1 MPYLI
6 LGLALLVGL
15 ALLGRALAGADPAV
29 LARVARSLVII
40 LGAGAVGYLFYSR
53 QFQWASLVTFFLLP
67 ALVRWRAMKR
77 MAKNW
82 AGPSPGQK
90 SRIETRF
97 LNMTLDHDSGEMGGT
112 VVEGRFKGRAL
123 DELSGEELSSLL
135 RECRAGDEPSA
146 RILEAYLDR
155 RRGAEW
161 REEWAEGASAGAS
174 AGGNGG
180 FAPGAM
186 TREEAYQIL
195 GLKPGAR
202 ADEIKQ
208 AHRQLMT
215 KIHPDRGGSTYLAA
229 KINQAKDVLLSR

>member
-1 MPYLI
+1 MPYFI
-6 LGLALLVGL
+6 LGLALLVGFL
-15 ALLGRALAGADPAV
+15 LLGLAFAGAGPAA
-29 LARVARSLVII
+29 LARVVRWLVIA
-40 LGAGAVGYLFYSR
+40 LGSGALIYLFYSR
-53 QFQWASLVTFFLLP
+53 QFQWASLVMFFLLP

-90 SRIETRF
+90 SRIKTRF
-97 LNMTLDHDSGEMGGT
+97 LNMTLDHDTGEMGGT
-112 VVEGRFKGRAL
+112 VIEGRFKGRAL
-123 DELSGEELSSLL
+123 DDLTAEELSSLL

-146 RILEAYLDR
+146 RILKAYLDR
-155 RRGAEW
+155 LRGAEG

-174 AGGNGG
+174 AGNGG

-186 TREEAYQIL
+186 TREEAYEIL

-202 ADEIKQ
+202 AEEIKQ

-229 KINQAKDVLLSR
+229 KINQAKDVLLNH